1 MVDLQKAS
9 VWKRISALL
18 LDGILLSIL
27 TVGFAFLLS
36 LAIGYDAHSARLAR
50 YYSDY
55 ETEYGIT
62 FSISQEEFASL
73 DEAAQQRYEAAYA
86 ALAEDAGAAQTF
98 AEVMRLTILII
109 TFGVLLGMLAL
120 EFFVPLLFKNGQ
132 TLGKKV
138 FGLAVV
144 RHDCVRLAPLL
155 LLVRTLLGKYTI
167 ETMIPILLLFLIFFG
182 GLGFVGL
189 AVLAALLVLQVGLVA
204 GTRNNSAIHDLLAQT
219 VVVDMA
225 SQMIFDSEQELLA
238 YREQMQAERA
248 ARNPYG

>member
-9 VWKRISALL
+9 VWKRISALV

-62 FSISQEEFASL
+62 FSLSQEEYASL

-144 RHDCVRLAPLL
+144 RRDCVRLAPL

-248 ARNPYG
+248 ARDPYG

>member
-9 VWKRISALL
+9 VWKRISALV

-36 LAIGYDAHSARLAR
+36 LAIGYDAHSARLAQ

-62 FSISQEEFASL
+62 FSISQEEFASM

-144 RHDCVRLAPLL
+144 RRDCVRLAPLL

-248 ARNPYG
+248 ARDPYG

>member
-1 MVDLQKAS
+1 MFDLQKAS

-36 LAIGYDAHSARLAR
+36 LAIGYDAHSARLAQ

-62 FSISQEEFASL
+62 FSISQEEFASM

-86 ALAEDAGAAQTF
+86 ALAEDAGAAETF

-144 RHDCVRLAPLL
+144 RRDCVRLAPLL

-248 ARNPYG
+248 ARDPYG

>member
-9 VWKRISALL
+9 VWKRISALV

-144 RHDCVRLAPLL
+144 RRDCVRLAPLL

-225 SQMIFDSEQELLA
+225 SQMIFDSEQELMA

-248 ARNPYG
+248 ARDPYG

>member
-9 VWKRISALL
+9 VWKRISALA

-27 TVGFAFLLS
+27 IVGFAFLLS

-144 RHDCVRLAPLL
+144 RRDCVRLAPLL

-248 ARNPYG
+248 ARDPYG

>member
-109 TFGVLLGMLAL
+109 TFGVLLGMLVL
-120 EFFVPLLFKNGQ
+120 EFFVPLLLKNGQ

-144 RHDCVRLAPLL
+144 RRDCVRLAPLL

-189 AVLAALLVLQVGLVA
+189 AVLAALLMLQVGLVA
-204 GTRNNSAIHDLLAQT
+204 CTRNNSAIHDLLAQT

-248 ARNPYG
+248 ARDPYG

>member
-9 VWKRISALL
+9 VWKRISALV

-36 LAIGYDAHSARLAR
+36 LAIGYDAHSARLAQ

-86 ALAEDAGAAQTF
+86 ALAEDAGAAETF

-109 TFGVLLGMLAL
+109 TFGVLLGMLVL
-120 EFFVPLLFKNGQ
+120 EFFVPLLLKNGQ

-144 RHDCVRLAPLL
+144 RRDCVRLAPLL

-189 AVLAALLVLQVGLVA
+189 AVLAALLMLQVGLVA

-248 ARNPYG
+248 ARDPYG

>member
-1 MVDLQKAS
+1 
-9 VWKRISALL
+9 
-18 LDGILLSIL
+18 
-27 TVGFAFLLS
+27 
-36 LAIGYDAHSARLAR
+36 
-50 YYSDY
+50 
-55 ETEYGIT
+55 
-62 FSISQEEFASL
+62 
-73 DEAAQQRYEAAYA
+73 
-86 ALAEDAGAAQTF
+86 
-98 AEVMRLTILII
+98 MRLTILII

-144 RHDCVRLAPLL
+144 RRDCVRLAPLL

-248 ARNPYG
+248 ARDPYG

>member
-9 VWKRISALL
+9 VWKRISALV

-36 LAIGYDAHSARLAR
+36 LAVGYDAHSARLAR

-120 EFFVPLLFKNGQ
+120 EFFVPLLVKIGQ

-144 RHDCVRLAPLL
+144 RRDCVRLAPLL

-248 ARNPYG
+248 ARDPYG

>member
-73 DEAAQQRYEAAYA
+73 GEAAQQRYEAAYA

-109 TFGVLLGMLAL
+109 
-120 EFFVPLLFKNGQ
+120 
-132 TLGKKV
+132 
-138 FGLAVV
+138 
-144 RHDCVRLAPLL
+144 
-155 LLVRTLLGKYTI
+155 I

-248 ARNPYG
+248 ARDPYG

>member
-138 FGLAVV
+138 FSLAVV
-144 RHDCVRLAPLL
+144 RRDCVRLAPLL

-248 ARNPYG
+248 ARDPYG

>member
-138 FGLAVV
+138 FSLAVV
-144 RHDCVRLAPLL
+144 RRDSVRLAPLL

-248 ARNPYG
+248 ARDPYG

>member
-120 EFFVPLLFKNGQ
+120 EFFVPLLLKNGQ
-132 TLGKKV
+132 PLGNKV

-144 RHDCVRLAPLL
+144 RRDCVRLAPLL

-225 SQMIFDSEQELLA
+225 SQKIFKSEKELLA
-238 YREQMQAERA
+238 YREQLQAARA
-248 ARNPYG
+248 ARAP

>member
-1 MVDLQKAS
+1 MIDLQKAS
-9 VWKRISALL
+9 VWKRISALV

-27 TVGFAFLLS
+27 IVGFAFLLS

-144 RHDCVRLAPLL
+144 RRDCVRLAPLL

-189 AVLAALLVLQVGLVA
+189 TVLAALLVLQVGLVA

-248 ARNPYG
+248 ARDPYG

>member
-1 MVDLQKAS
+1 MFDLQKAS
-9 VWKRISALL
+9 VWKRISALV

-109 TFGVLLGMLAL
+109 TFGVLLGMLVL

-144 RHDCVRLAPLL
+144 RRDCVRLAPLL

-225 SQMIFDSEQELLA
+225 SQMIFDSEQELLT

-248 ARNPYG
+248 ARDPYG

>member
-9 VWKRISALL
+9 VWKRISALV

-120 EFFVPLLFKNGQ
+120 EFVVPLLFKNGQ

-144 RHDCVRLAPLL
+144 RRDCVRLAPLL

-248 ARNPYG
+248 ARDPYG

>member
-9 VWKRISALL
+9 VWKRISALV

-27 TVGFAFLLS
+27 IVGFAFLLS

-144 RHDCVRLAPLL
+144 RRDCVRLAPLL
-155 LLVRTLLGKYTI
+155 LLVRTLLDKYTM

-248 ARNPYG
+248 ARDPYG